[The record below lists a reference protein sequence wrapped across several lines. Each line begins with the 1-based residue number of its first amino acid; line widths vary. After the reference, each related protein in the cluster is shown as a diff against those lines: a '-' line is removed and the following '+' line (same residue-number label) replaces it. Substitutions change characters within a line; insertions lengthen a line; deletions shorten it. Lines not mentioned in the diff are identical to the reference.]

1 MLLGFR
7 NGMTI
12 KKQDGGGSGYWGLC
26 FTAEE
31 ANSTIEIKRKGWNP
45 PSINLEYSTDSQTWQ
60 TFTVGNTIVSL
71 SNVGDKVWFKA
82 GNSGNTTFS
91 ITTNSYNIFEFNNG
105 KIAASG
111 NIMSLLN
118 GEEPLTY
125 IQSTYCF
132 ANLFGYTN
140 RLTAAPDLP
149 ATTLASKCYYQ
160 MFYNSGITKVK
171 VGFTSWNP
179 TNAFSDWMYG
189 VSGGTFYC
197 PTALGTN
204 ETITRGPSKCPTGWT
219 VINTDV

>member
-1 MLLGFR
+1 MLLGARQLFSL
-7 NGMTI
+7 
-12 KKQDGGGSGYWGLC
+12 KPSSYWGLC

-82 GNSGNTTFS
+82 GNNGNATFG
-91 ITTNSYNIFEFNNG
+91 ITSNRYNIFEFNNG

-132 ANLFGYTN
+132 ANLFGYAT
-140 RLTAAPDLP
+140 RLTTAPDLP
-149 ATTLASKCYYQ
+149 ATTLASNCYYNL
-160 MFYNSGITKVK
+160 FHNSGITKVR

-189 VSGGTFYC
+189 MNGISGTFYC

-204 ETITRGPSKCPTGWT
+204 ETITRGTSNCPTGWT
-219 VINTDV
+219 VINTDA